1 MTEQIKNLFTEH
13 TTEVGESYFY
23 HMFMNVLVLI
33 GLVGTFVTVLIHAI
47 LPFAFV
53 NTSRECIKDILVI
66 LNRNGDER

>member
-1 MTEQIKNLFTEH
+1 MTEQIKTLFTEH

-23 HMFMNVLVLI
+23 HMFMNALVLI
-33 GLVGTFVTVLIHAI
+33 GLVGTFFTVLIHAI

-53 NTSRECIKDILVI
+53 NTSRESIKDILLI

>member
-1 MTEQIKNLFTEH
+1 MTKKIKKLFTEH
-13 TTEVGESYFY
+13 TTEVGETYFY

-33 GLVGTFVTVLIHAI
+33 GLIGTFGTVLIHAI

-53 NTSRECIKDILVI
+53 NTSRDSIKDILII

>member
-13 TTEVGESYFY
+13 TTKVGESYFY

-33 GLVGTFVTVLIHAI
+33 GLLGTFVTVLIHAI

-53 NTSRECIKDILVI
+53 NTSRDCIEDILVI

>member
-13 TTEVGESYFY
+13 TTDVGESYVY
-23 HMFMNVLVLI
+23 HMFMNALVLI
-33 GLVGTFVTVLIHAI
+33 GLVGTFFTVLIHAI

-53 NTSRECIKDILVI
+53 NTSRESIKDILII